1 MPPAYNLMTDRVD
14 AGPLIPEDAA
24 DEIWKNTVVKSFVHS
39 NFRTRRMTRAQTRIP
54 VLATKATAFW
64 ITGDTGLK
72 PTAEIGWENTYIN
85 AEEQAV
91 IVYIPDNVVADAD
104 YDLWDEYR
112 PEVEE
117 ALAVLSDDTVLF
129 GAGKPSTFPVGIV
142 AGATAAGNVT
152 QYGTSTVD
160 WLDDLSS
167 VMSKVEADGYV
178 PDRIISKVDIKG
190 LMRTTR
196 DSQKGF
202 LFAPNGPGQG
212 SASTMQAAGQI
223 FNVPLY
229 IDELGLTGWGTE
241 AAGEPATIVL
251 DEDAFVIGR
260 RKELAW
266 KSTDT
271 GVITDG
277 TGAIVINLF
286 QQDASALRVTTRWGW
301 QVRNPVNRLQPVKA
315 SRYPAGVLT
324 VKVGGG
330 FGQLMADPQ
339 SAPAL
344 TGESRS
350 SLTETAAGGAGAP
363 ATATRERTAAESPR
377 ARTTG

>member
-1 MPPAYNLMTDRVD
+1 
-14 AGPLIPEDAA
+14 
-24 DEIWKNTVVKSFVHS
+24 
-39 NFRTRRMTRAQTRIP
+39 MTRAQTRIP

-72 PTAEIGWENTYIN
+72 PTAEIGWENTFIN
-85 AEEQAV
+85 AEEQAA

-129 GAGKPSTFPVGIV
+129 GAGKPATLPGGDRGRGHRRGQRDPVRHLHGGL
-142 AGATAAGNVT
+142 AGRPLQRDEQGGGGRLHARPHHLQDGHQGADAHHPRLARRASCSPPTAPAG
-152 QYGTSTVD
+152 
-160 WLDDLSS
+160 
-167 VMSKVEADGYV
+167 
-178 PDRIISKVDIKG
+178 
-190 LMRTTR
+190 
-196 DSQKGF
+196 
-202 LFAPNGPGQG
+202 G
-212 SASTMQAAGQI
+212 SAGTMQAGGADLQRAPVHRRAG
-223 FNVPLY
+223 PHRA
-229 IDELGLTGWGTE
+229 G
-241 AAGEPATIVL
+241 ARRPAGEPATIVL

-330 FGQLMADPQ
+330 FGQLMADPEARGALEGG
-339 SAPAL
+339 SRPAL
-344 TGESRS
+344 S
-350 SLTETAAGGAGAP
+350 ETAAGGAGATTTTP
-363 ATATRERTAAESPR
+363 RER
-377 ARTTG
+377 ARTNG